1 MKEVPTPRKEQAR
14 PSEHL
19 DRRSKESSSKKL
31 PKTVK
36 KSLNAAFT
44 SLSEDVT
51 PSTKVSLD
59 LFSISE
65 IAGSDHIGEESFLMA
80 VNLALSA
87 SSESLVTSALT
98 PSSTVTVDMEG
109 SGHLHETFELGGSK
123 ISSVEAEIAVDF
135 LKRSRSQV
143 LKSADVDPQSK
154 RIMDA
159 IIEIVIDELHL
170 RPEEKDHFAE
180 LVIMKTQILLLCF
193 FLWILA
199 VAVAFFFGS
208 AIQNSSSGPLPT

>member
-51 PSTKVSLD
+51 PSTK
-59 LFSISE
+59 
-65 IAGSDHIGEESFLMA
+65 SFLMA